1 MGSRGVRGPCSA
13 LFLLLLLLLPPP
25 LFRAGSFQHPRPDWR
40 MFHHLGPGS
49 RRAHHRHGPG
59 TRHHWRQGQ
68 AQSFCK
74 AKFDLYYIIDK
85 SGSVNNNWGDLY
97 GFVEDTVKQLQN
109 QHVKMSLITY
119 STFGETVM
127 PLTADSEEI
136 RKGLAKLE
144 KVVPEGHTFMQ
155 EGFKRANEQME
166 RTSAGPDK
174 VPNVVIAI
182 TDGTLV
188 EQAFQETLKEAEK
201 SRKMGTTIY
210 TVGVADFSKRQ
221 ITAIADSKAH
231 TFAVDN
237 GFKAMKSIVG
247 SLTKGVCTQVTSVKP
262 STVCAGESYEVV
274 VHGTGFQNTKG
285 QDQVICRFK
294 FGQDKVVD
302 EKPISMDKTTIT
314 CPGPKIEKPGEKV
327 SVEVSLDNGNN
338 FHSSEEASYTTTSC
352 VKPEVGPAGLWG
364 PAPVPAPLQPLRWGC
379 LGIRER
385 GQMGGQLVGK
395 RPPRPSPAAD
405 ISLICRTVGD
415 IPLPQFSW
423 YWLLPLLLLPLLCGL
438 CYLCFRKPKK
448 PPEKK
453 PEKEPEK
460 PPPVC
465 PTVIVCCSGCQGLC
479 GVCGMH
485 GSEDDLGALCG
496 LAQPSCNRVP
506 LMWCPRRVQGRCL
519 SLPLMQSQCAPC
531 SPKICFPPSQECLPL
546 AQAPCSSKLCLPP
559 SQECCPLTCSSRCHY
574 LPASCSRP
582 PSRMLPLL
590 CRPARAHRRPHFCLP
605 PP

>member
-1 MGSRGVRGPCSA
+1 MGSHGVQGPCSA

-40 MFHHLGPGS
+40 IFHHLGLGS
-49 RRAHHRHGPG
+49 RRAHHRRGPG

-68 AQSFCK
+68 AQPFCK
-74 AKFDLYYIIDK
+74 GKFDVYYIVDK

-97 GFVEDTVKQLQN
+97 GFVEDTVKRLQN
-109 QHVKMSLITY
+109 QYLKMSLITY
-119 STFGETVM
+119 STYGETIM
-127 PLTADSEEI
+127 PLTADSEQI

-166 RTSAGPDK
+166 QANAGPDK
-174 VPNVVIAI
+174 VPSMIIAI

-188 EQAFQETLKEAEK
+188 EQAFQETLKEADK
-201 SRKMGTTIY
+201 SRRMGATVY

-231 TFAVDN
+231 MFAVDN
-237 GFKAMKSIVG
+237 GFKALRSIVG
-247 SLTKGVCTQVTSVKP
+247 PLTKSVCTQVTSVKP

-274 VHGTGFQNTKG
+274 IHGTGFQNTKG

-314 CPGPKIEKPGEKV
+314 CPGPKIENAGEKV
-327 SVEVSLDNGNN
+327 SVEVSLDNGNI

-352 VKPEVGPAGLWG
+352 
-364 PAPVPAPLQPLRWGC
+364 
-379 LGIRER
+379 
-385 GQMGGQLVGK
+385 
-395 RPPRPSPAAD
+395 
-405 ISLICRTVGD
+405 
-415 IPLPQFSW
+415 FSRLW
-423 YWLLPLLLLPLLCGL
+423 YWLIPLLLLPLLCGL
-438 CYLCFRKPKK
+438 CYLCFRKTKK
-448 PPEKK
+448 PPPEQKLEKQ
-453 PEKEPEK
+453 PEK

-479 GVCGMH
+479 GVCGMR
-485 GSEDDLGALCG
+485 GSEDNLDTLCC
-496 LAQPSCNRVP
+496 LAQPSCNQVP

-519 SLPLMQSQCAPC
+519 SLPLMQPQCAPC

-559 SQECCPLTCSSRCHY
+559 SQECRPLTWSSRCHY

-582 PSRMLPLL
+582 PSRMLPLP
-590 CRPARAHRRPHFCLP
+590 CRPARRPHFCLP